1 MRSRAARRGSA
12 VVAVAAALLAAAC
25 SSGGGSAASS
35 TQASGS
41 AQASGASS
49 GSVGSTITVQGLI
62 GVTDFGTG
70 ASKAAA
76 ARFAQANA
84 SGEIPGGRKINYL
97 GYLDDGATPD
107 TDLTAV
113 RQIIDQ
119 NHVFGIVPAM
129 TSWLQ
134 SASVYIDQKQV
145 PTIGWGVAS
154 GFCPTGD
161 YSSDYLFGFNGCL
174 VPSSPQ
180 YQIQTAPLT
189 AKLIPGGAAGKSVA
203 IIGANDAAQ
212 SSGVQSSITSF
223 TAAGFKVVYAKTPI
237 PPLPAVV
244 SDFSPYVQSLMAA
257 DNGKPPS
264 LIDMTLD
271 PSDAFPLGAA
281 LRQAGYTGLISQTTY
296 APQLAKAAKSML
308 ADSTFA
314 TTEATNLPAMKSIVA
329 TLTEAGVNPIGEPEL
344 VGYFAADMF
353 VKILQ
358 AVGPDL
364 TPEAF
369 RQAAA
374 NFTYQIP
381 GVVGPSSYPAGF
393 QVGPSCGEILSS
405 DGTKWTIVQPYS
417 CYADVL
423 KKNGS
428 SWSPVPYPSGV
439 S

>member
-1 MRSRAARRGSA
+1 MMRSRAVRRGAA

-25 SSGGGSAASS
+25 SSSGGGSVASPAS
-35 TQASGS
+35 ASGS
-41 AQASGASS
+41 SS

-62 GVTDFGTG
+62 GTTDFGTG

-84 SGEIPGGRKINYL
+84 SGEIPGGRKIDYL
-97 GYLDDGATPD
+97 GYLDDGSTPD

-134 SASVYIDQKQV
+134 SASVYINEKQI

-154 GFCPTGD
+154 GFCPTGA
-161 YSSDYLFGFNGCL
+161 YSDDYLFGFNGCL
-174 VPSSPQ
+174 VASSPQ
-180 YQIQTAPLT
+180 YQSQTAPIT
-189 AKLIPGGAAGKSVA
+189 AKLLQGGAAGKTVA

-212 SSGVQSSITSF
+212 TSGVQSGVTSF
-223 TAAGFKVVYAKTPI
+223 TAAGFKVVYAKTPV

-244 SDFSPYVQSLMAA
+244 SDFSPYVQALMTSA
-257 DNGKPPS
+257 NGQPPS

-271 PSDAFPLGAA
+271 PSDAFPLGQA

-296 APQLAKAAKSML
+296 APQLAPAAKSML

-314 TTEATNLPAMKSIVA
+314 TAEATNLPAMKSIVA
-329 TLTEAGVNPIGEPEL
+329 TLKAAGVNPIGEPEL
-344 VGYFAADMF
+344 VGYFSADMF

-364 TPEAF
+364 TPERF

-374 NFTYQIP
+374 SFTYQIP
-381 GVVGPSSYPAGF
+381 GIVGPSSYPAGF

-405 DGTKWTIVQPYS
+405 NGTKWNIVEPYS
-417 CYADVL
+417 CYSEVL

-428 SWSPVPYPSGV
+428 SWTAVAYPSGV